1 MGYYDLNTEKEGHE
15 MDARPTSFGSADAKA
30 RFSELLARA
39 EAGETIT
46 IQRHGKAVAKLIPA
60 RDAMSV
66 EEKRRRLD
74 AYIEW
79 QRKHGP
85 RLQPG
90 DDIKAW
96 INEGRP

>member
-1 MGYYDLNTEKEGHE
+1 
-15 MDARPTSFGSADAKA
+15 MDAGSTQFGSADAKA

-46 IQRHGKAVAKLIPA
+46 IHRHGKPVAQLVPVKRELTREERMQKL
-60 RDAMSV
+60 
-66 EEKRRRLD
+66 E
-74 AYIEW
+74 AYFEW

-90 DDIKAW
+90 DDIKEW
-96 INEGRP
+96 INEGRR